1 MVCIVSQRIY
11 LDFSKDE
18 YKWFRDNIIW
28 KGLELQVFDKMVL
41 TDDTTVKMAMDLGV
55 STATIDRIKKRVRQ
69 KIRKMIN

>member
-1 MVCIVSQRIY
+1 MMSQRTY

-69 KIRKMIN
+69 KIRKMIS

>member
-1 MVCIVSQRIY
+1 MTTQRIC

-28 KGLELQVFDKMVL
+28 KGLELEVFDRMVL
-41 TDDTTVKMAMDLGV
+41 TDDTTLKMSMDLGV
-55 STATIDRIKKRVRQ
+55 STSTIDRIKKRVRK

>member
-1 MVCIVSQRIY
+1 MSQRTY